1 MIGEI
6 PTTPSLK
13 YGCEVV
19 LHQNINRLKAR
30 LLNIAEAVAPET
42 RQCNAM
48 KGLIKDA
55 INQAYYDSI
64 RGVWAEIETRD
75 IERGCEHAPIMSLNA
90 NSLADILVD

>member
-1 MIGEI
+1 MNDAIIKCITCLFRIKKE
-6 PTTPSLK
+6 
-13 YGCEVV
+13 
-19 LHQNINRLKAR
+19 
-30 LLNIAEAVAPET
+30 NIAEAVAPET